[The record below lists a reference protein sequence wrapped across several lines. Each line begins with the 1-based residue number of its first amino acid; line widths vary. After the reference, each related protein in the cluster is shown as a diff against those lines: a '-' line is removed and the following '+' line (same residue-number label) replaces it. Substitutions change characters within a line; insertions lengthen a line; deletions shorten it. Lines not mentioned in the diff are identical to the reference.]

1 MWASETYKLLAPYQ
15 NKRPERVLALN
26 KGRWGLPD
34 EKRAEF
40 LQHYLAEREQY
51 KFGLVLLKTET
62 HPHVM
67 DLDHLELASVVGSP
81 VEVLKIVLDVF
92 TETLGDSA
100 HLGTRVMLETRQDK
114 RFHAVFPDLAVNE
127 RAGVALH
134 RRHVQLLSEHHPAI
148 KWRDIVDES
157 VVKKNGLRMLG
168 SYKYDDVRDDRG
180 KVKRFEFTTDTGVVK
195 GYTKKACLEADGF
208 YVPCTIDWETGV
220 IEEQPITLEAIEAR
234 SLCRPDLS
242 ATDVVTVL
250 GSDSNPQEP
259 ELTPKSHGRET
270 TIPTGLDEDKAVVL
284 GLLELLKTG
293 RYVDDY
299 SEWRDIAIALKNSYG
314 ERYRDAWVK
323 FSRQS
328 PKFDLVKAHELWDG
342 VARADYEGPRLTVAS
357 LHHKARLDSPNAYQ
371 ALVSRSVKGK
381 VDRCIADAGAGYR
394 VAELFAAVHGSWFKC
409 VDITKRAFYIFR
421 DHRWHLTDIS
431 EVNVRLSTSIYEMFV
446 DRSAE
451 LARAMIGADEM
462 QQARLKVQLDS
473 SNKIAQKLLD
483 PRYKTGVWTEVC
495 HLLRDNKFVEKL
507 DTRPELIGFENGVY
521 DIMAGRFRAGE
532 PEDWLTFSTGYDFSE
547 RDDEEADEEIKRFFA
562 SCFDSVDVCVYL
574 LRALASCLYGYRRF
588 EEFYILTGAGED
600 RPAHFWAERCR
611 AR

>member
-1 MWASETYKLLAPYQ
+1 M
-15 NKRPERVLALN
+15 
-26 KGRWGLPD
+26 
-34 EKRAEF
+34 
-40 LQHYLAEREQY
+40 
-51 KFGLVLLKTET
+51 
-62 HPHVM
+62 
-67 DLDHLELASVVGSP
+67 
-81 VEVLKIVLDVF
+81 
-92 TETLGDSA
+92 
-100 HLGTRVMLETRQDK
+100 
-114 RFHAVFPDLAVNE
+114 
-127 RAGVALH
+127 
-134 RRHVQLLSEHHPAI
+134 
-148 KWRDIVDES
+148 
-157 VVKKNGLRMLG
+157 
-168 SYKYDDVRDDRG
+168 
-180 KVKRFEFTTDTGVVK
+180 
-195 GYTKKACLEADGF
+195 
-208 YVPCTIDWETGV
+208 
-220 IEEQPITLEAIEAR
+220 
-234 SLCRPDLS
+234 
-242 ATDVVTVL
+242 
-250 GSDSNPQEP
+250 
-259 ELTPKSHGRET
+259 
-270 TIPTGLDEDKAVVL
+270 L

-328 PKFDLVKAHELWDG
+328 PKFDLVKAHEVWDG

-371 ALVSRSVKGK
+371 ALVGRSVKGK

-409 VDITKRAFYIFR
+409 VDITKRAVYIFR

-521 DIMAGRFRAGE
+521 DIM
-532 PEDWLTFSTGYDFSE
+532 DWSLPSG
-547 RDDEEADEEIKRFFA
+547 
-562 SCFDSVDVCVYL
+562 
-574 LRALASCLYGYRRF
+574 
-588 EEFYILTGAGED
+588 
-600 RPAHFWAERCR
+600 R
-611 AR
+611 ARGLADLLHGLRLQREGR